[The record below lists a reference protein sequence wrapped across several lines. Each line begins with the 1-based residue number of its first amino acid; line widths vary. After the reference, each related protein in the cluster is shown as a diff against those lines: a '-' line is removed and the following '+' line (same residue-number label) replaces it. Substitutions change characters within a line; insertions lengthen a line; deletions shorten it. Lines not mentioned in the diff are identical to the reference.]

1 MCLAGPEP
9 KAARNLNLWG
19 FRLVASLATRFYP
32 EARKPVSSLWIPVVA
47 ALGASILT
55 AVASLGVT
63 WYSEYLHG
71 IAARRASR
79 RDAYIALYNASVAA
93 ALRASALDLT
103 IRVRSGVGE
112 SVDVLLGKRK
122 VLDPLELHDW
132 LMRGWAPVHEAAGHV
147 MLLGSPAAVE
157 LSRQIVL
164 QCATLV
170 QHATSLPP
178 TSGAFPRIRQVR
190 RDADWLAKWNEEVE
204 RLGQLRKEFASLAR
218 SEEGELPLGEPRV
231 PTS

>member
-1 MCLAGPEP
+1 M
-9 KAARNLNLWG
+9 
-19 FRLVASLATRFYP
+19 
-32 EARKPVSSLWIPVVA
+32 SSIWAPVVA

-63 WYSEYLHG
+63 WYREHLHG
-71 IAARRASR
+71 IVARRTRR
-79 RDAYIALYNASVAA
+79 RDAYTALYNASMAA
-93 ALRASALDLT
+93 ALRASTLDLT

-122 VLDPLELHDW
+122 MLDPLELHDW
-132 LMRGWAPVHEAAGHV
+132 LMQDWAPVHEAAGHV
-147 MLLGSPAAVE
+147 MLLGSPAAAE

-178 TSGAFPRIRQVR
+178 TAGALPRLRQVR

-204 RLGQLRKEFASLAR
+204 RLGELRKQFASLAR
-218 SEEGELPLGEPRV
+218 SEEGELPLGERQV